1 MEKHYKLKNILTDI
15 IFNLKKQDFLVYF
28 RKISIVK
35 IEDNKIVFG
44 TVSSFMKDNLK
55 AKFHNILLEAT
66 RNEFWENIA
75 SIEFIVDNTIDNP
88 SNTDAIDCQD
98 FYKENTKTTKK
109 AEKKSRTGIAP
120 IEKKGSVNNRYT
132 LGNFIVGW
140 DNQLAFSACE
150 AVTKNPGKSYNPLY
164 IYWDVGLGNRKWNP
178 YEV

>member
-66 RNEFWENIA
+66 RNEF
-75 SIEFIVDNTIDNP
+75 
-88 SNTDAIDCQD
+88 
-98 FYKENTKTTKK
+98 
-109 AEKKSRTGIAP
+109 
-120 IEKKGSVNNRYT
+120 
-132 LGNFIVGW
+132 
-140 DNQLAFSACE
+140 
-150 AVTKNPGKSYNPLY
+150 
-164 IYWDVGLGNRKWNP
+164 
-178 YEV
+178 